1 MKNCNLVSS
10 KQILAKVIADY
21 NLAEDDIRISDI
33 KSWIGEGM
41 ELIGA
46 VNQLDHRVATVQI
59 KDYQCKLPCDMHQLD
74 SVAYSTNTE
83 GWIPVKKTTG
93 TFSVFDSMCDCDKP
107 ELLIQDTAL
116 IPLVKNMFNL
126 VDDKEALDKINEDPN
141 IRKTLQGL
149 INNATTGAVNGV
161 LQPGVKTNTCQRVQY
176 DIKPG
181 YLVFNLR
188 NGNAKISYRAIHLDN
203 DGMPMIPDNQTYKEA
218 LIYFIGTKL
227 LYPDYIKG
235 NVSQHVYYNVKNSW
249 NFYRK
254 SAYAEA
260 MLPYQ
265 DELNNIQNTWHTL
278 VPEMDAN
285 ETFFSHTGDR
295 EQIYN
300 QSKLWS

>member
-1 MKNCNLVSS
+1 MITNLVSS
-10 KQILAKVIADY
+10 KQVLAKVIADY

-46 VNQLDHRVATVQI
+46 INQMDHRVVTVPI
-59 KDYQCKLPCDMHQLD
+59 EGYQCKLPCDLHQLD
-74 SVAYSTNTE
+74 SVAYSSSTA
-83 GWIPVKKTTG
+83 GWVPAKKSTG
-93 TFSVFDSMCDCDKP
+93 TFSVFNNKCDCNKP
-107 ELLIQDTAL
+107 EMLIQDTAL

-126 VDDKEALDKINEDPN
+126 IDDKEALEKLNEDPN
-141 IRKTLQGL
+141 MKKTLQGL
-149 INNATTGAVNGV
+149 INHATDSSVNGV
-161 LQPGVKTNTCQRVQY
+161 LKPGVKANDCARVQY

-181 YLVFNLR
+181 YLVWNIRDGF
-188 NGNAKISYRAIHLDN
+188 AKISYRAIHTDN

-218 LIYFIGTKL
+218 LVYFIGTKL

-235 NVSQHVYYNVKNSW
+235 AIPQHVYYNIKNSW

-265 DELNNIQNTWHTL
+265 DELNNISNTWHTL
-278 VPEMDAN
+278 VPELDN
-285 ETFFSHTGDR
+285 DETFFSHTGDR
-295 EQIYN
+295 QEIYN
-300 QSKLWS
+300 QSSRLWS